1 MSSTPMDDD
10 LVAAGRVVRLETTGR
25 TSGETRTVAVG
36 FVPDTEGE
44 LLIAANDPD
53 TDWALNLLAEP
64 RCVVTLGHDR
74 QPATAE
80 PLEGPEHAAAVRELI
95 LRYGTPSERLG
106 RGPAFR
112 LRRLGPPAA
121 NERSR

>member
-1 MSSTPMDDD
+1 MEDD
-10 LVAAGRVVRLETTGR
+10 LVAGGRVLRLETTGR

-36 FVPDTEGE
+36 YVLDAEGA
-44 LLIAANDPD
+44 LLVAANDPD

-64 RCVVTLGHDR
+64 RCVVTLGDDR
-74 QPATAE
+74 QGATAE
-80 PLEGPEHAAAVRELI
+80 LLAGPEHAAAVRELI

-121 NERSR
+121 PERSR